1 MPLTPVTCWLM
12 DWLSGRTTDWL
23 GDLLTKWPKQ
33 WLVHL
38 LYDWPTGLLTDW
50 PTDWV
55 VYQLILVNWLTDWLA
70 HWLTYRL
77 LVDHLIDETNRKIT
91 DKKCLSTLLYNSLLC
106 KMTKYLL
113 TNYWWNYSLLTRGV
127 IRHVTYLDWLFD
139 KLDDH
144 LLTSWVIR

>member
-1 MPLTPVTCWLM
+1 MPLTSVTCWLM
-12 DWLSGRTTDWL
+12 EWLSDRATDWL
-23 GDLLTKWPKQ
+23 GDLLTKMTKTMTCSLAV
-33 WLVHL
+33 WLTYWLTYWLTNWQSHL
-38 LYDWPTGLLTDW
+38 PTHTG
-50 PTDWV
+50 
-55 VYQLILVNWLTDWLA
+55 QLTDWLA
-70 HWLTYRL
+70 HWLAYRL